1 MRDPVQQRAILR
13 DVSAQ
18 TAPPIPERVLRRG
31 DYIWGSFLKPEQ
43 VDGYLNATNPGDRR
57 DVLGRFAFSVRSV
70 DDAVESAAKGTR
82 AWRKV
87 GLMERAAAVQRFR
100 DQLAEQA
107 EPIAQLL
114 VRESGKPLW
123 EARQEVAASLRAVD
137 LFLDDGIGIVAP
149 RVMEDIAGRSDY
161 VPRGVVALIGPA
173 VMPLYNAV
181 GSTVAAVLGGN
192 GVVFK
197 PSKYSPV
204 AGQVLA
210 ELWDRTKMP
219 RGVFNLIQGP
229 GSAVGQRLVNHAGID
244 ALLFTGSYETAREL
258 RRALVE
264 RPELPAMFQTGGK
277 ALAYVHEDA
286 PRERTV
292 YELLVGA
299 FLTAGQR
306 SNSTARVF
314 VHTKA
319 WDDVVPD
326 LVRRAQR
333 LRVGYGLD
341 DDVFMGPLI
350 SDTLRTRFRKYCR
363 ALVSKGHVP
372 LCEGDAIEL
381 SGHRG
386 HYAAPGIYEVRW
398 RGGLPFLNEEPPG
411 PLLLVY
417 RVESIDE
424 AVDLHNRAVYRPVTS
439 VFTRVDGPALPE
451 LRDRLRTGALN
462 VNRSTIGASLR
473 LPTSPQGRSGM
484 GLPGGMELMR
494 HLTYPRAGIVETR
507 AFDAAHLVPGVE
519 WADDSTVGEL
529 GAIDLHAE

>member
-1 MRDPVQQRAILR
+1 M
-13 DVSAQ
+13 
-18 TAPPIPERVLRRG
+18 PPKPATPSPERILRRG

-43 VDGYLNATNPGDRR
+43 IDGYLNSTNPGDRR
-57 DVLGRFAFSVRSV
+57 DVLGRFAFATRSV
-70 DDAVESAAKGTR
+70 DDAVDCAAKGTR
-82 AWRKV
+82 VWRRV
-87 GLMERAAAVQRFR
+87 GLMERAAAIQRFR
-100 DQLAEQA
+100 EQLNAQA
-107 EPIAQLL
+107 EPIARLL

-123 EARQEVAASLRAVD
+123 EARQEVAASVRAVD
-137 LFLDDGIGIVAP
+137 LFLDEGVGLVAP
-149 RVMEDIAGRSDY
+149 RVMEDITGRSDY
-161 VPRGVVALIGPA
+161 VPRGVVAIIGPA
-173 VMPLYNAV
+173 VLPLFHAV
-181 GSTVAAVLGGN
+181 TTTVAAVLGGN

-204 AGQVLA
+204 AAQTLA
-210 ELWDRTKMP
+210 ELWDRTKLP
-219 RGVFNLIQGP
+219 RGVFNLVQGP
-229 GSAVGQRLVNHAGID
+229 GSAVGQRLVSHAGID

-286 PRERTV
+286 PRERAV
-292 YELLVGA
+292 YEILVGA

-306 SNSTARVF
+306 AASTARVL
-314 VHTKA
+314 VHSAA
-319 WDDVVPD
+319 WDDIVPD

-350 SDTLRTRFRKYCR
+350 SDTLRTRFRKYCK
-363 ALVSKGHVP
+363 ALASKGHVA

-386 HYAAPGIYEVRW
+386 HYASPGIYEVKW

-417 RVESIDE
+417 RVESMDE
-424 AVDLHNRAVYRPVTS
+424 AIELHNRAVYRPVTS
-439 VFTRVDGPALPE
+439 VFTRVDGAALPE
-451 LRDRLRTGALN
+451 LRDRLRTGAIN
-462 VNRSTIGASLR
+462 VNRSTLGASLR
-473 LPTSPQGRSGM
+473 LPTAPQGRSGM
-484 GLPGGMELMR
+484 GLSGGIELMR
-494 HLTYPRAGIVETR
+494 HVTFPRGGIVETR

-519 WADDSTVGEL
+519 WDDDSSVGEL
-529 GAIDLHAE
+529 GAVDLHAE